1 MKQQKKK
8 GKERKGKKIN
18 YVQIQTYGL
27 RRFLSNSLYNGIRS
41 IWIIQGVREWSP
53 KNFRVSLS
61 GKMWSKTFIPLLDK
75 LNRFLKIK
83 LFPVVLGLL
92 KYCLYVSI

>member
-1 MKQQKKK
+1 MNDSFVHYQLFSLFRFNKKK
-8 GKERKGKKIN
+8 KK
-18 YVQIQTYGL
+18 L
-27 RRFLSNSLYNGIRS
+27 RT
-41 IWIIQGVREWSP
+41 IQGVREWSP

-92 KYCLYVSI
+92 KYCFVHEKILYVSI